1 MIEIKNLTKV
11 FELNKNNKTVA
22 IKDINLKIEDGE
34 LIVLKGASG
43 SGKSTIL
50 SSLAALSKPTTGEVI
65 IDNDRVSKLPDNFA
79 SLFRREKIGFIFQKY
94 NLIPTLSV
102 KENILIPLIPQNLP
116 SKQIQNILDE
126 VMTKF
131 KIEHKK
137 DEMVKNLSGGE
148 QQRVAI
154 ARSQVNNPKY
164 IIADEPTANL
174 DKDLSLHFIEIL
186 KELKAEGKTI
196 IVATHDP
203 LFFELDFVDKV
214 IEVSNGQIINDNF
227 LKNKEAI

>member
-1 MIEIKNLTKV
+1 MTILKDLTKV

-22 IKDINLKIEDGE
+22 VNSVNLEIKESE

-50 SSLAALSKPTTGEVI
+50 SLIAGLSKPTTGEVVI
-65 IDNDRVSKLPDNFA
+65 GENRVSKLPDNFA
-79 SLFRREKIGFIFQKY
+79 SLFRRENIGFIFQKY

-102 KENILIPLIPQNLP
+102 SENILVPLIPQNP
-116 SKQIQNILDE
+116 SNLEAKEILNK
-126 VMTKF
+126 VMKKF

-137 DEMVKNLSGGE
+137 DEIVKNLSGGE

-154 ARSQVNNPKY
+154 ARSQVNNPNI

-174 DKDLSLHFIEIL
+174 DKELSLHFIEIL
-186 KELKAEGKTI
+186 RELKSDGKTI

-203 LFFELDFVDKV
+203 LFFDLDFVDRV
-214 IEVSNGQIINDNF
+214 IEVSNGEI
-227 LKNKEAI
+227 L

>member
-1 MIEIKNLTKV
+1 MIELKNLTKV
-11 FELNKNNKTVA
+11 FEVNKNNKTTA
-22 IKDINLKIEDGE
+22 IKDINLNIKKGE

-50 SSLAALSKPTTGEVI
+50 SLLAGLSKPTTGEVI
-65 IDNDRVSKLPDNFA
+65 IEDTRISKLPDNFS

-102 KENILIPLIPQNLP
+102 KDNILVPLIPQNLS
-116 SKQIQNILDE
+116 SKEAEDILNL
-126 VMTKF
+126 VMKKF

-137 DEMVKNLSGGE
+137 NDIVKNLSGGE

-154 ARSQVNNPKY
+154 ARSQVNNPNI

-174 DKDLSLHFIEIL
+174 DKALSLHFIDIL
-186 KELKAEGKTI
+186 QELKNEGKTI
-196 IVATHDP
+196 IAATHDP

-214 IEVSNGQIINDNF
+214 IEVSNGELI
-227 LKNKEAI
+227 